1 MHDLEQLANLIH
13 QREAIDNQIAAL
25 IHRPALLGHAGE
37 YIAAAIFRIDLH
49 QSATHK
55 GSDGLFTTGDLAG
68 RSVNIKWY
76 SKQSGLL
83 DMNAEALPD
92 DYLVLAGP
100 KTTAASS
107 RGATAP
113 WRIESVY
120 LFDAQELAASLQERF
135 MKPQI
140 ATSLRHEYWA
150 AAEIYPAQR
159 SARLIL
165 SDEQHSLLALFG
177 ESARTAQ
184 TK

>member
-13 QREAIDNQIAAL
+13 QREAIDDQIAAL
-25 IHRPALLGHAGE
+25 IRRPALIGHAGE
-37 YIAAAIFRIDLH
+37 YIAAAIFDIDLH
-49 QSATHK
+49 PSATQK
-55 GSDGLFTTGDLAG
+55 GSDGLFTRGALAG

-100 KTTAASS
+100 RTAAASS